1 MEIVIASHNRGKI
14 REYQEL
20 FQAAGINGLELLCLA
35 DFPGVG
41 EPKESGATFKANAQL
56 KADFALR
63 ATGKL
68 SLADDSGLEVDYLG
82 GAPGVHSARFAGEPK
97 DDARNNQKL
106 LALLRGVPKPR
117 RRARFRCVICIALP
131 WGEKRWFE
139 GCCEGYIGFSPR
151 GHHGFGYDP
160 LFVVPRYRA
169 TMAELPP
176 VVKNRISHRARAFRS
191 AAGYLRKVIS
201 PT

>member
-14 REYQEL
+14 HEYQEL
-20 FQAAGINGLELLCLA
+20 FQAAGMGGLKLLCLA
-35 DFPGVG
+35 DFPGLG
-41 EPKESGATFKANAQL
+41 EPEELGATFEANAGL

-68 SLADDSGLEVDYLG
+68 SLADDSGLEVEYLG

-106 LALLRGVPKPR
+106 LALLASVPKPR
-117 RRARFRCVICIALP
+117 RRARFRCIICVAVP
-131 WGEKRWFE
+131 SGEKRWFE
-139 GCCEGYIGFSPR
+139 GSCEGYIGFSPR
-151 GHHGFGYDP
+151 GRHGFGYDP
-160 LFVVPRYRA
+160 LFVVPSYRA

-176 VVKNRISHRARAFRS
+176 PVKNHISHRARAFRS
-191 AAGYLRKVIS
+191 AARYLKQILS
-201 PT
+201 